1 MYNILVKNNITGK
14 IWGQGT
20 FYNGEDL
27 NLFRKQ
33 EVEGVFGN
41 PDRWVR
47 EDLRDPYEL
56 LLIPLET
63 REVEGKT
70 EYHYSSDYIFTVSL
84 TPIEANET
92 IATGIRCRK
101 CCEEVHNY
109 VTGYNFARQINTTEF
124 QQAFNSVFQLVL
136 ANRPN
141 SLKAAVQSVPVD
153 GVLVPQDLK
162 DTLMSIF
169 RKYGF

>member
-1 MYNILVKNNITGK
+1 
-14 IWGQGT
+14 
-20 FYNGEDL
+20 
-27 NLFRKQ
+27 
-33 EVEGVFGN
+33 VEGVFGN

-109 VTGYNFARQINTTEF
+109 VTGINLQGKLIPQNFSKRLILF
-124 QQAFNSVFQLVL
+124 FS
-136 ANRPN
+136 
-141 SLKAAVQSVPVD
+141 
-153 GVLVPQDLK
+153 
-162 DTLMSIF
+162 
-169 RKYGF
+169 